1 MGANL
6 GKIAKS
12 GTKAFAEALG
22 ETPDDVNLIGQFGVG
37 FYSGYLVA
45 DKMTVTTKSMNSDK
59 THTWSSDAKSG
70 FTVREEGDIEGSSGT
85 RIVLDVV
92 ALNNGDLTSDEAE
105 DAAELLFD
113 VAALTGGYEL
123 TDAAAF
129 AAKVTKLMSAT
140 EIPPKKEAP
149 PVEAEVVE

>member
-1 MGANL
+1 MANL

-22 ETPDDVNLIGQFGVG
+22 DAPDDVNFIGQFGVG

-70 FTVREEGDIEGSSGT
+70 FTVREEGEIDGTSGT
-85 RIVLDVV
+85 RIVLDVKEDLQRIPRGSYLTKTV
-92 ALNNGDLTSDEAE
+92 QKVLGVPAISHRVVRVQDDVRRRSGRGGDEE
-105 DAAELLFD
+105 
-113 VAALTGGYEL
+113 G
-123 TDAAAF
+123 
-129 AAKVTKLMSAT
+129 
-140 EIPPKKEAP
+140 
-149 PVEAEVVE
+149 